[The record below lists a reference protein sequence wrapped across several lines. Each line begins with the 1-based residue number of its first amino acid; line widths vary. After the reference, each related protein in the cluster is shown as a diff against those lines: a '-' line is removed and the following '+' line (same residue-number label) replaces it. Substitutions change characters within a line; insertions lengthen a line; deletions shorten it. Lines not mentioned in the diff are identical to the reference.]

1 MSRIDEALRRGGK
14 SVGQPD
20 TFNVPSVRALDWF
33 APGNDAP
40 AREAETAVAVA
51 PPVDRPAPT
60 APAPTPIATS
70 SMLRPTASTF
80 AEGGN
85 DAIGASGFREKLIV
99 GDRMGPVAVEQYRRV
114 AALLHNAQREHGT
127 KVVMVASAVPGE
139 GKTLTAVNL
148 ALTLSQSYH
157 RKVVLIDADLRRPT
171 VHQLLGV
178 HNNFGLT
185 SVLKSEEDK
194 KIRPHRASEFLSVVP
209 AGVPDPDPM
218 SGLTSD
224 RMRRVIA
231 DAASQFDWVIIDTPP
246 VALLPDANLLAAFVD
261 AAILVIGAGLTP
273 LAAIQKAVEAIGR
286 ERVLGSSVESNS
298 TTGTVLLARR
308 ALTIDDPDAG
318 DELGARTAAF
328 VPLIHRSDA
337 LGVLVVAATLIG
349 EVRLFI

>member
-14 SVGQPD
+14 GIGHPD

-40 AREAETAVAVA
+40 AREEHAPVAVDVQA
-51 PPVDRPAPT
+51 EKPAP
-60 APAPTPIATS
+60 APAPTPVAPASIVSAPVV
-70 SMLRPTASTF
+70 LRPTPAP
-80 AEGGN
+80 AERSGE
-85 DAIGASGFREKLIV
+85 IGASGFREKLIV

-148 ALTLSQSYH
+148 ALTLSESY
-157 RKVVLIDADLRRPT
+157 RRRVVLIDADLRRPT

-185 SVLKSEEDK
+185 SVLKSDEER
-194 KIRPHRASEFLSVVP
+194 KIRPHRASEYLSVVP

-231 DAASQFDWVIIDTPP
+231 DAAGQFDWVIIDTPP
-246 VALLPDANLLAAFVD
+246 VALLPDANLLGAFVD

-273 LAAIQKAVEAIGR
+273 LAAIQKAIEAIGR
-286 ERVLGSSVESNS
+286 DRVIGVVLNRISESNM
-298 TTGTVLLARR
+298 TTSYNKHYHYGRYGYGA
-308 ALTIDDPDAG
+308 
-318 DELGARTAAF
+318 GARTAQ
-328 VPLIHRSDA
+328 
-337 LGVLVVAATLIG
+337 G
-349 EVRLFI
+349 

>member
-14 SVGQPD
+14 GVGQPD

-40 AREAETAVAVA
+40 ARDEHATAIHELPAEK
-51 PPVDRPAPT
+51 PAP
-60 APAPTPIATS
+60 AVPPPTPMTAAPV
-70 SMLRPTASTF
+70 MLRPTPS
-80 AEGGN
+80 EGLRE
-85 DAIGASGFREKLIV
+85 IGASGFREKLIV

-127 KVVMVASAVPGE
+127 RIVMIASAVPGE

-148 ALTLSQSYH
+148 ALTLSESY
-157 RKVVLIDADLRRPT
+157 RRRVVLIDADLRRPT

-224 RMRRVIA
+224 RMRRVIV
-231 DAASQFDWVIIDTPP
+231 DAAGQFDWVIIDTPP

-273 LAAIQKAVEAIGR
+273 LGAVQKAVEAIGR
-286 ERVLGSSVESNS
+286 DRVLGVVLNRIAGSGLTSSY
-298 TTGTVLLARR
+298 GKHYHYGRY
-308 ALTIDDPDAG
+308 G
-318 DELGARTAAF
+318 YGADTRTAQ
-328 VPLIHRSDA
+328 
-337 LGVLVVAATLIG
+337 GQ
-349 EVRLFI
+349 

>member
-14 SVGQPD
+14 SVGHPD

-33 APGNDAP
+33 ATGVDAP
-40 AREAETAVAVA
+40 EKTEAAAASPGEEN
-51 PPVDRPAPT
+51 P
-60 APAPTPIATS
+60 APAPAPPTPIVSAS
-70 SMLRPTASTF
+70 VMLRPTPSP
-80 AEGGN
+80 AEIS
-85 DAIGASGFREKLIV
+85 AQPIGASGFREKLIV
-99 GDRMGPVAVEQYRRV
+99 GERMGPVAIEQYRRI

-127 KVVMVASAVPGE
+127 KVVMIASAVPGE

-148 ALTLSQSYH
+148 ALTLSESY
-157 RKVVLIDADLRRPT
+157 RRRVVLIDADLRRPT

-224 RMRRVIA
+224 RMRRVIV
-231 DAASQFDWVIIDTPP
+231 DAAGQFDWVIIDTPP

-273 LAAIQKAVEAIGR
+273 LGAVQKAVEAIGR
-286 ERVLGSSVESNS
+286 ERVLGVVLNRIAGSGMTSSY
-298 TTGTVLLARR
+298 GKHYHYGRY
-308 ALTIDDPDAG
+308 G
-318 DELGARTAAF
+318 YGADTRT
-328 VPLIHRSDA
+328 SQ
-337 LGVLVVAATLIG
+337 GQ
-349 EVRLFI
+349 

>member
-14 SVGQPD
+14 GVGHPD

-40 AREAETAVAVA
+40 ARGEHATVHEPPAEK
-51 PPVDRPAPT
+51 PAPI
-60 APAPTPIATS
+60 APAPTPLTS
-70 SMLRPTASTF
+70 APVMLRPTPG
-80 AEGGN
+80 EGLRE
-85 DAIGASGFREKLIV
+85 IGASGFREKLIV

-127 KVVMVASAVPGE
+127 RIVMVASAVPGE

-148 ALTLSQSYH
+148 ALTLSESY
-157 RKVVLIDADLRRPT
+157 RRRVVLIDADLRRPT

-185 SVLKSEEDK
+185 SVLKSDEDK

-224 RMRRVIA
+224 KMRRVIV
-231 DAASQFDWVIIDTPP
+231 DAAGQFDWVIIDTPP

-273 LAAIQKAVEAIGR
+273 LSAVQKAVEAIGR
-286 ERVLGSSVESNS
+286 ERVLGVVLNRIAGSGMTSSY
-298 TTGTVLLARR
+298 GKHYHYGRY
-308 ALTIDDPDAG
+308 G
-318 DELGARTAAF
+318 YGADTRTAQ
-328 VPLIHRSDA
+328 
-337 LGVLVVAATLIG
+337 GQ
-349 EVRLFI
+349 

>member
-1 MSRIDEALRRGGK
+1 MSRIDEAMRRGGK
-14 SVGQPD
+14 GVGQPD

-33 APGNDAP
+33 APGTDAP
-40 AREAETAVAVA
+40 ARDEHAIAAHEPPAEK
-51 PPVDRPAPT
+51 PAP
-60 APAPTPIATS
+60 APAAPTPIVTAPV
-70 SMLRPTASTF
+70 MLRPTPADGVR
-80 AEGGN
+80 E
-85 DAIGASGFREKLIV
+85 IGASGFREKLIV

-127 KVVMVASAVPGE
+127 RVVMIASAVPGE

-148 ALTLSQSYH
+148 ALTLSESY
-157 RKVVLIDADLRRPT
+157 RRRVVLIDADLRRPT

-224 RMRRVIA
+224 RMRRVIP
-231 DAASQFDWVIIDTPP
+231 DAAGQCDWGIVDTPP

-261 AAILVIGAGLTP
+261 AAILVVGAGLTP
-273 LAAIQKAVEAIGR
+273 LGAVQKAIEAIGR
-286 ERVLGSSVESNS
+286 ERVLGVVLNRISESNMS
-298 TTGTVLLARR
+298 TSYEKHYHYGRY
-308 ALTIDDPDAG
+308 G
-318 DELGARTAAF
+318 YGADTRT
-328 VPLIHRSDA
+328 
-337 LGVLVVAATLIG
+337 
-349 EVRLFI
+349 